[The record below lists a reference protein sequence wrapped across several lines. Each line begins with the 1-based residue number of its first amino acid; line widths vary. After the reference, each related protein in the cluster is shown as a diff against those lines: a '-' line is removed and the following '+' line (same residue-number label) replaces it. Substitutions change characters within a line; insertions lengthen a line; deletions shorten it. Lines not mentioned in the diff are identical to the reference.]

1 VSRSTRHGEPLSLAL
16 IDLDDFQ
23 LVNNLHGHSHGDR
36 ILAALAQCLESHR
49 LEDRRFRLGGDEFAL
64 SLPAVSLPD
73 ALIILERLRA
83 RAESLL
89 FGATLS
95 IGVATMD
102 LDDSAMD
109 AETLREQADAA
120 LYEAKRRGRNTV
132 VSFDEI
138 KASSAIVSS
147 AHINAVRRLLAERR
161 ISIAF
166 QPIWDIERKK
176 LLGCEGLM
184 RPPTG
189 CDLSGPQDAFDI
201 VEKLGRARSST
212 SCIATQSWHG
222 RPTCRRIASSS
233 STSLLLPS
241 TMGASAVKPSLR
253 RRVWPASSPV
263 AWSSRSL
270 SVPWPV
276 PRLSSVRRSV
286 FAPSASNLLS
296 TTSAPATLVWR
307 YCDRCPSTS

>member
-64 SLPAVSLPD
+64 SSPAVSLPD

-138 KASSAIVSS
+138 KGRSKLCRQPTSTPYAGCWRSAASRS
-147 AHINAVRRLLAERR
+147 
-161 ISIAF
+161 
-166 QPIWDIERKK
+166 
-176 LLGCEGLM
+176 
-184 RPPTG
+184 
-189 CDLSGPQDAFDI
+189 
-201 VEKLGRARSST
+201 RSSPSGT
-212 SCIATQSWHG
+212 STERSFSA
-222 RPTCRRIASSS
+222 A
-233 STSLLLPS
+233 
-241 TMGASAVKPSLR
+241 MG
-253 RRVWPASSPV
+253 
-263 AWSSRSL
+263 
-270 SVPWPV
+270 
-276 PRLSSVRRSV
+276 
-286 FAPSASNLLS
+286 
-296 TTSAPATLVWR
+296 
-307 YCDRCPSTS
+307 